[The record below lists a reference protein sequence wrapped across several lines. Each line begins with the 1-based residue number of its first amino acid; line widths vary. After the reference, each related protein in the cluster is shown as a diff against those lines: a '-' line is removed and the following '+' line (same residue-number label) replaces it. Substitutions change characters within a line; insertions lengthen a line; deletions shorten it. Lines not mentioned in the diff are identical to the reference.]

1 MIARQRPKYL
11 DLHRIRLPL
20 PGLVSILHRIS
31 GTALF
36 VFAGVLL
43 YLLQESLRSPESH
56 AHFAALMGHWLVKL
70 FLIGMLW
77 SFLHHFFAGLRFL
90 LLDVHVA
97 SDGATRGE
105 VRLAFYSADDLERL
119 LELVLRTKWG
129 TG

>member
-11 DLHRIRLPL
+11 DLFRIRLPL

-36 VFAGVLL
+36 VFAGVLI
-43 YLLQESLRSPESH
+43 YLLQESLHSPESH
-56 AHFAALMGHWLVKL
+56 AHFAALTGHWLMKL

-97 SDGATRGE
+97 SDLGPTRAMSMA
-105 VRLAFYSADDLERL
+105 VLVISL
-119 LELVLRTKWG
+119 LLTAMLGVWLW
-129 TG
+129 

>member
-1 MIARQRPKYL
+1 MIASQRPKYL
-11 DLHRIRLPL
+11 DLFRIRLPL
-20 PGLVSILHRIS
+20 PALVSILHRIS

-36 VFAGVLL
+36 VFAWALL

-56 AHFAALMGHWLVKL
+56 AHFAALTGHWLVKL

-97 SDGATRGE
+97 GDLGPARATS
-105 VRLAFYSADDLERL
+105 LA
-119 LELVLRTKWG
+119 VLAISLSLTAILGVMLW
-129 TG
+129 